1 LLTGYIVYAMSKR
14 YPLLWPLPLVLILLI
29 FVFSSS
35 RENKQGIYSSQIIS
49 GSSINE
55 IVSEVGEKTDSIVE
69 QVKLDN
75 TELVIAFDED
85 RPYIHFMSI
94 MNADGEY
101 CLNGNTRVEII
112 EGGISGEYK
121 VDEGHVLHY
130 YVGEGSSETY
140 ENSKVLPE
148 NMVLCY
154 SILTVGAGEI
164 PPIAMSLC
172 NGV

>member
-1 LLTGYIVYAMSKR
+1 MYLPWCVQSNLKR
-14 YPLLWPLPLVLILLI
+14 GKRQMKKRITSML
-29 FVFSSS
+29 
-35 RENKQGIYSSQIIS
+35 
-49 GSSINE
+49 
-55 IVSEVGEKTDSIVE
+55 
-69 QVKLDN
+69 
-75 TELVIAFDED
+75 FDED

>member
-1 LLTGYIVYAMSKR
+1 MSKR

-49 GSSINE
+49 GRSIDE

-94 MNADGEY
+94 MNADATFPMVAPT
-101 CLNGNTRVEII
+101 NA
-112 EGGISGEYK
+112 IS
-121 VDEGHVLHY
+121 VV
-130 YVGEGSSETY
+130 
-140 ENSKVLPE
+140 PF
-148 NMVLCY
+148 
-154 SILTVGAGEI
+154 
-164 PPIAMSLC
+164 PISFAEDSASPFSVM
-172 NGV
+172 